1 MRECLKGA
9 FGVAL
14 VFEIIAYGESAH
26 FRENKFKFILLSLN
40 RRIRVLRVH
49 SGFSD
54 FGTPK
59 NPSFKH
65 TLSATYLLK
74 CKIPNYS
81 LRSSTRPNCLTANLL
96 TLASLKLLSF
106 GIIKASLSLLSLFK
120 LLASLVIFGC
130 TSAKQ
135 VNFFALGL
143 HKNS

>member
-1 MRECLKGA
+1 MM
-9 FGVAL
+9 
-14 VFEIIAYGESAH
+14 S
-26 FRENKFKFILLSLN
+26 SLN
-40 RRIRVLRVH
+40 ERVFKGCFWCCPCLRNPRVLRVH

-59 NPSFKH
+59 NPSFKP

-96 TLASLKLLSF
+96 TF

-130 TSAKQ
+130 TSAKLKQ
-135 VNFFALGL
+135 AYLCSRCSSYSL
-143 HKNS
+143 RS